1 MELFS
6 NENIQLEEKLNNQI
20 ADLNTKYKESNNVA
34 HPNDIIQIIDGKKV
48 VNTIKRKDKTIK
60 DFGEEITG
68 ARKDAWKLRG
78 LDLNDLA
85 ALTEAEKDKL
95 IEKKNILRLDA
106 NYLMKEK
113 NVPRDVAIFA
123 EIILRKISA
132 KPNFHYKTTSNL
144 EDKQKAIDN
153 YVKTLKDIQSFI
165 ENSKTLDEALT
176 LQKYFKAKYFVSE
189 QNIINNLHTTLSNQD
204 INLSAANLNIKD
216 FIEHVKNSSISG
228 SQIHKDGCNYLLENI
243 DKYKDIKDATA
254 DLADK
259 YKLHQAFPLNA
270 KNSRYYLSFD
280 LDYAEKKELQNK
292 IDINYP
298 NVAEED
304 LWKTRVAIVELTT
317 IQKTT
322 AYRIVDAKK
331 FTSLS
336 SKTFNTKDE
345 VDAFAKQFYEDKFAK
360 ITKNV
365 KAQKNETFEP
375 EKRET
380 FDVLPQANTYTEEQL
395 LKTFNLRG
403 GQFGNYQDNRQ
414 IILDNTYVAFDVL
427 AKTMNVD
434 PEFISLGKT
443 LGIAFGARGVPGA
456 LAHYETSQI
465 VINLTKNGGA
475 GSLCH
480 EWGHSLDHILG
491 ESITSIT
498 SKDKTLTSAGGNFLS
513 EMTPRMPR
521 GERILLENV
530 PIASKLIELY
540 SNLLNV
546 MKYSGVDDNGIN
558 IKTKFYADALHYDIG
573 RPKPYW
579 SINKEMLARAFETC
593 ISDMLIE
600 KKEPCHYL
608 VSGIQ
613 SLKEGED
620 KFSAYPQGEDRKLI
634 NQEMKKIFAFIAEH
648 QIELMAPIV
657 EITKER
663 KAQMQQK
670 KAKTKQDQELE
681 M

>member
-113 NVPRDVAIFA
+113 NVPREVAIFA

-132 KPNFHYKTTSNL
+132 KPNFHYTTTKTL
-144 EDKQKAIDN
+144 EDKQKAIEN
-153 YVKTLKDIQSFI
+153 YVAVLKDIQNFI
-165 ENSKTLDEALT
+165 ENSKTLDEAKGLH
-176 LQKYFKAKYFVSE
+176 KYFKEKYCISE
-189 QNIINNLHTTLSNQD
+189 QNIINNLYVTLKNKETIDSD
-204 INLSAANLNIKD
+204 INFDLKTVINNVANIAT
-216 FIEHVKNSSISG
+216 SPST
-228 SQIHKDGCNYLLENI
+228 IHKAGCDYLIQNI
-243 DKYKDIKDATA
+243 DKYKNLDDAMK

-259 YKLHQAFPLNA
+259 YKLHQAFPLNN
-270 KNSRYYLSFD
+270 KNSRYYLSFE

-304 LWKTRVAIVELTT
+304 LWKTRIAIIESAT
-317 IQKTT
+317 IHKTPT
-322 AYRIVDAKK
+322 FRIVDSKS
-331 FTSLS
+331 FTTLS
-336 SKTFNTKDE
+336 SKNFNDRE
-345 VDAFAKQFYEDKFAK
+345 SVEAFAKNFYEEKFAK
-360 ITKNV
+360 ITKTSRPKKTLV
-365 KAQKNETFEP
+365 EP

-380 FDVLPQANTYTEEQL
+380 FEVLPQSNTYTEEQL
-395 LKTFNLRG
+395 LKTFKLRG

-427 AKTMNVD
+427 AKTMKVD
-434 PEFISLGKT
+434 PEFISLGNT
-443 LGIAFGARGVPGA
+443 LAIAFGARGVPGA
-456 LAHYETSQI
+456 AAHYETSQI
-465 VINLTKNGGA
+465 VINLTKLGGA
-475 GSLCH
+475 GSLAH

-491 ESITSIT
+491 ESITSIY
-498 SKDKTLTSAGGNFLS
+498 SKDSTLVSAGGNFLS
-513 EMTPRMPR
+513 DATQNLSYGKRVLINQNPVVEELFKRNS
-521 GERILLENV
+521 E
-530 PIASKLIELY
+530 LIEAL
-540 SNLLNV
+540 
-546 MKYSGVDDNGIN
+546 KYSGTDEKGIKV
-558 IKTKFYADALHYDIG
+558 KTKFYEDALHYDVG
-573 RPKPYW
+573 RTNPYW
-579 SINKEMLARAFETC
+579 SIPKEMFARAFETF
-593 ISDMLIE
+593 ISDTLIE
-600 KKEPCHYL
+600 NKEPCNYL
-608 VSGIQ
+608 VSGITKQ
-613 SLKEGED
+613 NPENIGC
-620 KFSAYPQGEDRKLI
+620 SAYPQGEDRKNI
-634 NQEMKKIFAFIAEH
+634 NEKMKAFINFVSEH
-648 QIELMAPIV
+648 QIELMSPIV

-670 KAKTKQDQELE
+670 KAKTKKEQEIE